1 MASITALQQELAE
14 HEGDLETCMEG
25 LAVDPTDNDLL
36 QMKTLLQEQIA
47 TTKAELAAQKSAQIS
62 APPPPPPPSNDSAA
76 PKFDMSKHPKFRKDL
91 SEASAPPPPP
101 EETHTAVFSTGDTV
115 MAKYSAD
122 KQWYPASIISKTG
135 SSADPVYTVS
145 FTGYSEK
152 ETKRKHE
159 VRAAESKKRKA
170 EGPSLPNAPPAPSS
184 PVVIGH
190 VTSGAASID
199 TTLVQQ
205 REPSKVSDGPTRMQP
220 APKKLKGVKAL
231 EKNKSSWGD
240 WQKNGPK
247 KAIVGAPSKK
257 LAKDSMFRTPDMA
270 NLNAKGK
277 SSRQL
282 RCFLLGARANTTS
295 SWHHRVWK
303 AHVERCPT
311 AEIRLWTRG
320 ARGLSIVYSKIAG
333 AAGASMSAFPRSL
346 CQ

>member
-1 MASITALQQELAE
+1 MATLHALQQELAE
-14 HEGDLETCMEG
+14 HKGDLEMCLEG
-25 LAVDPTDNDLL
+25 LSADPNDGDLL
-36 QMKTLLQEQIA
+36 QMKALLQEQIA
-47 TTKAELAAQKSAQIS
+47 TTQAEINAQKKAQSSAAS
-62 APPPPPPPSNDSAA
+62 LLPPPPSTESA
-76 PKFDMSKHPKFRKDL
+76 PSKFDLSKHPKYRNE
-91 SEASAPPPPP
+91 SPGAGAPPPPP
-101 EETHTAVFSTGDTV
+101 EETHAAIFNTGDSV

-145 FTGYSEK
+145 FTGYPEK
-152 ETKRKHE
+152 ETKRKYE

-170 EGPSLPNAPPAPSS
+170 EGPSASNAPPVPSS

-220 APKKLKGVKAL
+220 APKKLKGAKAL

-277 SSRQL
+277 SLRQL
-282 RCFLLGARANTTS
+282 YRLWSSRINTALS
-295 SWHHRVWK
+295 RYHWLRE
-303 AHVERCPT
+303 AHV
-311 AEIRLWTRG
+311 
-320 ARGLSIVYSKIAG
+320 
-333 AAGASMSAFPRSL
+333 
-346 CQ
+346 